1 MAIWEF
7 SFYIIPRFR
16 RLENNN
22 KGYIFSWLGEQIK
35 VDPNLFFRGTLN
47 RKDSWC
53 NDIKLFGDDEG
64 TCIKFFVEHENIEE
78 ISCRLDLRTLCKYEL
93 DKILEYI
100 KLIDGKIFYE
110 NKIYEA
116 DISEVTRLIKSSVAY
131 KFCKDPRGFFEELS
145 SSNI

>member
-1 MAIWEF
+1 MAIWQF

-22 KGYIFSWLGEQIK
+22 KDYIFSWLGEQIK

-53 NDIKLFGDDEG
+53 NDIKLFGDNEG

-78 ISCRLDLRTLCKYEL
+78 
-93 DKILEYI
+93 
-100 KLIDGKIFYE
+100 DGYTINVVSATKWLL
-110 NKIYEA
+110 N
-116 DISEVTRLIKSSVAY
+116 DI
-131 KFCKDPRGFFEELS
+131 
-145 SSNI
+145 